1 MINQYDEDVHFLRTY
16 GLPVK
21 GDDPVAE
28 MMSAFGIST
37 EESNITEGD
46 DVWLRVV
53 IIGEGLK
60 QEYDG
65 RSDNLHDARR
75 LAFTEYL
82 VHEKNQSRR

>member
-53 IIGEGLK
+53 IIGE
-60 QEYDG
+60 
-65 RSDNLHDARR
+65 
-75 LAFTEYL
+75 
-82 VHEKNQSRR
+82 